1 MSSNRYD
8 ILFETVRIGPV
19 TAPNRF
25 YQVPHCNG
33 FGHRMPHGMA
43 AMRGMKAEGGWGVV
57 CTEETEIHHSSD
69 LSPYFEGR
77 IWDDDDIPALALM
90 TEAVHKHGA
99 LAGIELVYNG
109 IDAVNLYS
117 RVPPLAPRSM
127 GVVGGS
133 GYDPVQTRRM
143 DREDIR
149 NVRKWHRQAALRA
162 KRAGFDLIYCYAGH
176 GMTAA
181 IQFISRRYNDR
192 ADEYGGSLEN
202 RVRFFRELIEET
214 KEAVGDTCAV
224 AVRFAV
230 DELLGEDGLTHQ
242 GEGHDV
248 VAMLAELPD
257 LWDVNVSGW
266 SNDSATSRFEM
277 EGYQEK
283 YISFVKELTTKP
295 VVGVGRYTSPDS
307 MVSAI
312 KRGVM
317 DFIGAAR
324 PSIADPFLPAKIREG
339 RVEDI
344 RECIGCN
351 ICVTGDTRFVPIRCT
366 QNPTM
371 GEEWRRGW
379 HPENISPR
387 KSDREVMV
395 IGAGPA
401 GLECARALGQRG
413 YQVSLLEA
421 RKELGG
427 RVLRESA
434 LPGLNEWRRVM
445 DWRLT
450 QIEKMKNV
458 SVYPSSPMT
467 AEEILESGAQNII
480 LATGATWRRD
490 GVGRTLW
497 RPVPGH
503 DLENVLSPDDIME
516 SGSSSHSQGVLP
528 LLRKFASAVPN
539 FVIYDDDHYYMGGVL
554 AELLAM
560 NGCKVS
566 LVTPA
571 PMVSYWSQFTLE
583 QERIQAK
590 LMKLGVKLYSQN
602 VLGEIGNNFVKLSNT
617 VSGEEIELPRDGVI
631 LVSDRKPNDE
641 VYYALTPTLSR
652 GERGIQSLRII
663 GDAEAPNIIAQ
674 AVFAGHLAAR
684 EFDEEKSR
692 ERRSRWKGFF
702 EPPSTRRPPGILLDL
717 CALGRLC
724 GKNFTTRVPNSGYRA
739 GRGRSSPCRS
749 IRRAPSRAPHPQ

>member
-1 MSSNRYD
+1 MNNPYA

-19 TAPNRF
+19 VAPNRF

-43 AMRGMKAEGGWGVV
+43 AMRGVKAEGDWGVV

-77 IWDDDDIPALALM
+77 IWDDDDIPALRLM
-90 TEAVHKHGA
+90 TEAVHRHGA
-99 LAGIELVYNG
+99 LAGIELSYNG

-117 RVPPLAPRSM
+117 RVPSLAPRSM

-133 GYDPVQTRRM
+133 GYDPAQTRRM
-143 DREDIR
+143 DKEDIR
-149 NVRKWHRQAALRA
+149 NVRRWHREAALRA
-162 KRAGFDLIYCYAGH
+162 KRAGFDIIYCYAGH

-181 IQFISRRYNDR
+181 IQFILKRYNDR
-192 ADEYGGSLEN
+192 TDEYGGSLEN
-202 RVRFFRELIEET
+202 RVRFFRELIEDT
-214 KEAVGDTCAV
+214 REAVGDACAV

-230 DELLGEDGLTHQ
+230 DELLGEEGFTHQ
-242 GEGHDV
+242 GEGYDV

-266 SNDSATSRFEM
+266 NNDSATSRFEK

-283 YISFVKELTTKP
+283 YISFVKQLTTKP

-324 PSIADPFLPAKIREG
+324 PSIADPFLPTKIKEG
-339 RVEDI
+339 RIEDI

-379 HPENISPR
+379 HPEIISPK
-387 KSDREVMV
+387 KSDKEVMI

-413 YQVSLLEA
+413 YQVTLLEA
-421 RKELGG
+421 GKELGG

-434 LPGLNEWRRVM
+434 LPGLNEWRRVA

-450 QIEKMKNV
+450 QIGKMKNV
-458 SVYPSSPMT
+458 AAYPSSPMT
-467 AEEILESGAQNII
+467 AEDILESGAQNLII
-480 LATGATWRRD
+480 ATGATWRRD

-497 RPVPGH
+497 KPIVGF
-503 DLENVLSPDDIME
+503 DSENVLSPDDFLE
-516 SGSSSHSQGVLP
+516 SGGLP
-528 LLRKFASAVPN
+528 PNLQKQASG
-539 FVIYDDDHYYMGGVL
+539 FQIVIYDDDHYYMGGVL

-583 QERIQAK
+583 QERIQAE
-590 LMKLGVKLYSQN
+590 LMKLGVKLYVQN
-602 VLGEIGNNFVKLSNT
+602 TLSEIGNDFVKLSN
-617 VSGEEIELPRDGVI
+617 VISGDEIELPRDGVA
-631 LVSDRKPNDE
+631 LVSDRTPNDE
-641 VYYALTPTLSR
+641 LYASLTPALSQR
-652 GERGIQSLRII
+652 ERGIRSLRII

-684 EFDEEKSR
+684 EFDEEQVEETPFKI
-692 ERRSRWKGFF
+692 ERVSL
-702 EPPSTRRPPGILLDL
+702 P
-717 CALGRLC
+717 
-724 GKNFTTRVPNSGYRA
+724 
-739 GRGRSSPCRS
+739 
-749 IRRAPSRAPHPQ
+749 

>member
-1 MSSNRYD
+1 MTSPFD
-8 ILFETVRIGPV
+8 ILFEPVRIGPV

-57 CTEETEIHHSSD
+57 CTEETEIHHTSD

-77 IWDDDDIPALALM
+77 IWSDEDIPALELM
-90 TEAVHKHGA
+90 TEAVHAHGA
-99 LAGIELVYNG
+99 LAGIELSYNG
-109 IDAVNLYS
+109 IDAPNMYS
-117 RVPPLAPRSM
+117 RLPSLAPRSM
-127 GVVGGS
+127 GTVGGS

-143 DREDIR
+143 DKEDIR
-149 NVRKWHRQAALRA
+149 NVRRWHRDAALRA
-162 KRAGFDLIYCYAGH
+162 KRAGFDIIYCYAGH

-181 IQFISRRYNDR
+181 IQFILKRYNDR
-192 ADEYGGSLEN
+192 TDEYGGSLEN
-202 RVRFFRELIEET
+202 RVRFFRELIEDA

-266 SNDSATSRFEM
+266 NNDSITSRFGK
-277 EGYQEK
+277 EGHQEK
-283 YISFVKELTTKP
+283 YISFVKKLTTKP
-295 VVGVGRYTSPDS
+295 VVGVGRYTSPES

-312 KRGVM
+312 QRGVM
-317 DFIGAAR
+317 DMIGAAR
-324 PSIADPFLPAKIREG
+324 PSIADPFLPTKIKEG

-379 HPENISPR
+379 HPEIVLPK
-387 KSDREVMV
+387 KSNQEVMIV
-395 IGAGPA
+395 GAGPS
-401 GLECARALGQRG
+401 GLEAARALGQRG
-413 YQVSLLEA
+413 YQVTLLEA

-434 LPGLNEWRRVM
+434 LPGLNEWRRVA

-450 QIEKMKNV
+450 QLRKMKNV
-458 SVYPSSPMT
+458 ALYPSSPMT
-467 AEEILESGAQNII
+467 AEEILESGAQNVIV
-480 LATGATWRRD
+480 ATGATWRRD

-497 RPVPGH
+497 KPIHGH
-503 DLENVLSPDDIME
+503 DLENVFSPDDVME
-516 SGSSSHSQGVLP
+516 NLETGGLPPKFQKHTLTGTRASGLHI
-528 LLRKFASAVPN
+528 
-539 FVIYDDDHYYMGGVL
+539 VIYDDDHYYMGGVL
-554 AELLAM
+554 AELLAT
-560 NGCKVS
+560 NGCRVS

-571 PMVSYWSQFTLE
+571 PLISHWSQFTLE
-583 QERIQAK
+583 QERIQSK
-590 LMKLGVKLYSQN
+590 LMKLGVRLYPQN
-602 VLGEIGNNFVKLSNT
+602 IVNEIRKDSVKLSNT
-617 VSGEEIELPRDGVI
+617 ISGDTVELPRDGVV
-631 LVSDRKPNDE
+631 LVSDRTPNDAL
-641 VYYALTPTLSR
+641 YQALTPSLTPALSR

-684 EFDEEKSR
+684 EFDEEKAEGTPFKV
-692 ERRSRWKGFF
+692 ERIK
-702 EPPSTRRPPGILLDL
+702 
-717 CALGRLC
+717 
-724 GKNFTTRVPNSGYRA
+724 V
-739 GRGRSSPCRS
+739 
-749 IRRAPSRAPHPQ
+749 

>member
-1 MSSNRYD
+1 MNSPYD

-33 FGHRMPHGMA
+33 FGHRMPQGMA
-43 AMRGMKAEGGWGVV
+43 VMRGMKAEGGWGVV

-77 IWDDDDIPALALM
+77 IWDDNDIPTLALM

-99 LAGIELVYNG
+99 LAGIELSYNG
-109 IDAVNLYS
+109 IDAPNLYS
-117 RVPPLAPRSM
+117 RVPSLAPRSM
-127 GVVGGS
+127 GTVGGS

-143 DREDIR
+143 DKDDIR
-149 NVRKWHRQAALRA
+149 NVLKWHRAAALRA
-162 KRAGFDLIYCYAGH
+162 KRAGFDIIYCYAGH

-181 IQFISRRYNDR
+181 IQFILKRYNDR
-192 ADEYGGSLEN
+192 TDEYGGSLEN
-202 RVRFFRELIEET
+202 RVRFFRELIEDT

-230 DELLGEDGLTHQ
+230 DELLGEDGITHE
-242 GEGHDV
+242 GEGYEV
-248 VAMLAELPD
+248 VALLAELPD
-257 LWDVNVSGW
+257 LWDVNISSW
-266 SNDSATSRFEM
+266 NNDSVTSRFGK
-277 EGYQEK
+277 EGHQER
-283 YISFVKELTTKP
+283 YISFVKKLTTKP

-307 MVSAI
+307 MASVI
-312 KRGVM
+312 QRGVM

-324 PSIADPFLPAKIREG
+324 PSIADPFLPTKIKEG
-339 RVEDI
+339 RTDDV

-379 HPENISPR
+379 HPEIIASK
-387 KSDREVMV
+387 KSNKEVMV
-395 IGAGPA
+395 VGAGPA

-413 YQVSLLEA
+413 YQVILLDA

-434 LPGLNEWRRVM
+434 LPGLSEWRRVM

-450 QIEKMKNV
+450 QLKKMKNV
-458 SVYPSSPMT
+458 AMYPSSPMT
-467 AEEILESGAQNII
+467 AQEILESGAQNII
-480 LATGATWRRD
+480 LATGAIWRRD

-497 RPVPGH
+497 KPIPGY
-503 DLENVLSPDDIME
+503 DQESIYNPDDLME
-516 SGSSSHSQGVLP
+516 GKLP
-528 LLRKFASAVPN
+528 IGNV
-539 FVIYDDDHYYMGGVL
+539 VIYDDDHYYMGGVL
-554 AELLAM
+554 AELLAT

-571 PMVSYWSQFTLE
+571 PLISYWSQFTLE
-583 QERIQAK
+583 QERIQGK
-590 LMKLGVKLYSQN
+590 LMKLGVKLYPQN
-602 VLGEIGNNFVKLSNT
+602 VLSEIGKDCLKLSNT
-617 VSGEEIELPRDGVI
+617 ISGDEMELRCNGVV
-631 LVSDRKPNDE
+631 LVSDRTPNDSL
-641 VYYALTPTLSR
+641 YQSLKPALEE
-652 GERGIQSLRII
+652 GKINSLRII

-684 EFDEEKSR
+684 EFDEERVEGTPFKV
-692 ERRSRWKGFF
+692 ERLSI
-702 EPPSTRRPPGILLDL
+702 PG
-717 CALGRLC
+717 
-724 GKNFTTRVPNSGYRA
+724 
-739 GRGRSSPCRS
+739 
-749 IRRAPSRAPHPQ
+749 

>member
-1 MSSNRYD
+1 MGWYSWRGKDTDMTSPYD
-8 ILFETVRIGPV
+8 ILFEPLRIGPV

-77 IWDDDDIPALALM
+77 IWDDDDIPTLQLM
-90 TEAVHKHGA
+90 ADAVHRHGA
-99 LAGIELVYNG
+99 LAGIELSYNG
-109 IDAVNLYS
+109 IDAPNLYS
-117 RVPPLAPRSM
+117 RVPSLAPRSM

-149 NVRKWHRQAALRA
+149 NVRKWHRDAALRA
-162 KRAGFDLIYCYAGH
+162 KRAGFDIIYCYAGH

-181 IQFISRRYNDR
+181 MQFIMKRYNDR
-192 ADEYGGSLEN
+192 TDEYGGSLEN
-202 RVRFFRELIEET
+202 RVRFFRELIEDT

-224 AVRFAV
+224 VVRFAV

-266 SNDSATSRFEM
+266 NNDSATSRFER

-283 YISFVKELTTKP
+283 YISFVKQLTTKP

-312 KRGVM
+312 RRGVM
-317 DFIGAAR
+317 DMIGAAR
-324 PSIADPFLPAKIREG
+324 PSIADPFLPDKIKEG
-339 RVEDI
+339 RVDDI

-379 HPENISPR
+379 HPEIIAPK

-413 YQVSLLEA
+413 YDVTLLEA

-427 RVLRESA
+427 RVIRESA
-434 LPGLNEWRRVM
+434 LPGLNEWRRVV

-450 QIEKMKNV
+450 QIGKMKNV

-467 AEEILESGAQNII
+467 ADEILESGAQNVI

-497 RPVPGH
+497 KPIEG
-503 DLENVLSPDDIME
+503 
-516 SGSSSHSQGVLP
+516 
-528 LLRKFASAVPN
+528 
-539 FVIYDDDHYYMGGVL
+539 YDSEKRV
-554 AELLAM
+554 
-560 NGCKVS
+560 
-566 LVTPA
+566 
-571 PMVSYWSQFTLE
+571 Q
-583 QERIQAK
+583 
-590 LMKLGVKLYSQN
+590 
-602 VLGEIGNNFVKLSNT
+602 
-617 VSGEEIELPRDGVI
+617 
-631 LVSDRKPNDE
+631 
-641 VYYALTPTLSR
+641 SR
-652 GERGIQSLRII
+652 
-663 GDAEAPNIIAQ
+663 
-674 AVFAGHLAAR
+674 
-684 EFDEEKSR
+684 
-692 ERRSRWKGFF
+692 
-702 EPPSTRRPPGILLDL
+702 
-717 CALGRLC
+717 
-724 GKNFTTRVPNSGYRA
+724 
-739 GRGRSSPCRS
+739 
-749 IRRAPSRAPHPQ
+749 

>member
-1 MSSNRYD
+1 MTSPFD
-8 ILFETVRIGPV
+8 ILFEPIQIGPV

-33 FGHRMPHGMA
+33 FGHRMPQGMA

-57 CTEETEIHHSSD
+57 CTEETEIHHTSD

-77 IWDDDDIPALALM
+77 IWDDGDIPTLKLM
-90 TEAVHKHGA
+90 TDAVHGHGA
-99 LAGIELVYNG
+99 LAGVELSYNG
-109 IDAVNLYS
+109 IDATNLYS
-117 RVPPLAPRSM
+117 RLPSLAPRSM
-127 GVVGGS
+127 GTVGGS

-143 DREDIR
+143 DKEDIR
-149 NVRKWHRQAALRA
+149 NVRKWHRDAALRA
-162 KRAGFDLIYCYAGH
+162 KRAGFDIIYCYAGH

-181 IQFISRRYNDR
+181 IQFILKRYNDR
-192 ADEYGGSLEN
+192 TDEYGGSLEN

-214 KEAVGDTCAV
+214 KEAVGDKCAV

-242 GEGHDV
+242 GEGYDV

-266 SNDSATSRFEM
+266 NNDSITSRFGK
-277 EGYQEK
+277 EGHQEK
-283 YISFVKELTTKP
+283 YISFVKQLTTKP

-312 KRGVM
+312 QRGVM

-324 PSIADPFLPAKIREG
+324 PSIADPFLPNKIKEG
-339 RVEDI
+339 RVDDI

-371 GEEWRRGW
+371 GEEWRREW
-379 HPENISPR
+379 HPEIIAPK
-387 KSDREVMV
+387 KSDKEVMIV
-395 IGAGPA
+395 GAGPA
-401 GLECARALGQRG
+401 GLEAARALGQRG
-413 YQVSLLEA
+413 YAVTLLEA

-450 QIEKMKNV
+450 QIRKMKNV
-458 SVYPSSPMT
+458 AMYPSSPIT
-467 AEEILESGAQNII
+467 AEEILESGAQHII

-497 RPVPGH
+497 KPIIGS
-503 DLENVLSPDDIME
+503 DSENVFTPDDLME
-516 SGSSSHSQGVLP
+516 GKEVISNSVNS
-528 LLRKFASAVPN
+528 N
-539 FVIYDDDHYYMGGVL
+539 WVIYDDDHYYMGGVL
-554 AELLAM
+554 AELLATK
-560 NGCKVS
+560 GYKVS

-571 PMVSYWSQFTLE
+571 PLVSYWSQFTLE
-583 QERIQAK
+583 QERIQSQ
-590 LMKLGVKLYSQN
+590 LMKLGVKLYPQN
-602 VLGEIGNNFVKLSNT
+602 VLSEIENNCVHLSNT
-617 VSGEEIELPRDGVI
+617 ISGDSIELPRDGVV
-631 LVSDRKPNDE
+631 LVSDRTPNDLL
-641 VYYALTPTLSR
+641 YQSLAPALREASMRSSR
-652 GERGIQSLRII
+652 KERGIQSLRII

-684 EFDEEKSR
+684 EFDEEKVEGTPFKR
-692 ERRSRWKGFF
+692 ER
-702 EPPSTRRPPGILLDL
+702 IML
-717 CALGRLC
+717 
-724 GKNFTTRVPNSGYRA
+724 
-739 GRGRSSPCRS
+739 
-749 IRRAPSRAPHPQ
+749 